1 MEYRSDGR
9 RPFTQHSN
17 LKSEERPMT
26 NYKNILYQ
34 KQRKGVLITLDRPNA
49 LNAMNEELM
58 KELDQALSEAESDAE
73 IRAVIITGA
82 DGAFSVGEDISG
94 DHSET
99 AWPYGIP
106 VGTSLNA
113 TYNKLRDA
121 DRKDILGRQLYRW
134 QYPKPIIGAVSG
146 WCLGAGS
153 WLALTCH
160 ITIAADDAVF
170 GQPQVRHGANTDFIW
185 VALAGFKNALRY
197 SLTGDHVD
205 AKEALRIG
213 LVNQVVAKDQLLE
226 TCFQFVERVAHVPP
240 ETVKINLHI
249 STLGMEMMGLRKAWT
264 LNAELAA
271 MARLTK
277 REEFNKR
284 LEEAKKKGGLAA
296 FLQERDAPFQ
306 PEPFGPHAKK

>member
-1 MEYRSDGR
+1 M
-9 RPFTQHSN
+9 
-17 LKSEERPMT
+17 
-26 NYKNILYQ
+26 NYQTISYQ
-34 KQRKGVLITLDRPNA
+34 KQRRGVLLTLNRPNA
-49 LNAMNEELM
+49 LNAMNEQLM
-58 KELDQALSEAESDAE
+58 NDLDGALAEAENDPE
-73 IRAVIITGA
+73 IRAVVITGA
-82 DGAFSVGEDISG
+82 GGAFSAGEDMSG
-94 DHSET
+94 EDPET

-106 VGTSLNA
+106 VATSLNA
-113 TYNKLRDA
+113 QYNRFRDA

-146 WCLGAGS
+146 WCLGAAS

-205 AKEALRIG
+205 AQEALRIG
-213 LVNQVVAKDQLLE
+213 LVNQVVPKDQLLE
-226 TCFQFVERVAHVPP
+226 SCFALVERIARVPP

-249 STLGMEMMGLRKAWT
+249 ATMGMEMMGLRKAWT

-277 REEFNKR
+277 RQEFNQR
-284 LEEAKKKGGLAA
+284 LEDAKKKGGLRA
-296 FLQERDAPFQ
+296 FLQERDGPFQ
-306 PEPFGPHAKK
+306 PEPFGPRARKR

>member
-1 MEYRSDGR
+1 
-9 RPFTQHSN
+9 
-17 LKSEERPMT
+17 MT
-26 NYKNILYQ
+26 DYTTILYQ
-34 KQRKGVLITLDRPNA
+34 KQRKGVLVTLNRPKA
-49 LNAMNEELM
+49 LNAMNQEM
-58 KELDQALSEAESDAE
+58 MDELDRAFAEAETDPE
-73 IRAVIITGA
+73 IRAVVVTGA
-82 DGAFSVGEDISG
+82 GDAFSVGEDLGG
-94 DHSET
+94 DDPET

-113 TYNKLRDA
+113 TYNKFRDS
-121 DRKDILGRQLYRW
+121 DRENILKRQLYRW
-134 QYPKPIIGAVSG
+134 QYPKPIIAAVNG

-160 ITIAADDAVF
+160 VTIAGDNAVF
-170 GQPQVRHGANTDFIW
+170 GQPEVRHGANTDFIW

-205 AKEALRIG
+205 AQEALRIG
-213 LVNQVVAKDQLLE
+213 LINQVVPKNELLE
-226 TCFQFVERVAHVPP
+226 TCFKFVDRIALVPP

-249 STLGMEMMGLRKAWT
+249 STQGLEMMGLRKAWT

-284 LEEAKKKGGLAA
+284 LEEAKKKGGLEA
-296 FLQERDAPFQ
+296 FLRERDAPFQ
-306 PEPFGPHAKK
+306 PEPFGPRGKKPE

>member
-1 MEYRSDGR
+1 MA
-9 RPFTQHSN
+9 
-17 LKSEERPMT
+17 
-26 NYKNILYQ
+26 NYQNILYQ
-34 KQRKGVLITLDRPNA
+34 KQRKGVLITLNRPKE
-49 LNAMNEELM
+49 LNAMNGAM
-58 KELDQALSEAESDAE
+58 MNELDQAFAEAETDPE
-73 IRAVIITGA
+73 IRAVVITGT
-82 DGAFSVGEDISG
+82 GEAFSVGEDISG
-94 DHSET
+94 DDPET

-113 TYNKLRDA
+113 TYNEFRDA

-134 QYPKPIIGAVSG
+134 QYPKPIVAAVSG

-153 WLALTCH
+153 SLALTCH
-160 ITIAADDAVF
+160 VTIAADDAIF

-205 AKEALRIG
+205 AQEALRIG
-213 LVNQVVAKDQLLE
+213 LINQIVPKADLLE
-226 TCFQFVERVAHVPP
+226 VCFNFVERIAHVPP

-249 STLGMEMMGLRKAWT
+249 STQGLEMMGLRKAWM
-264 LNAELAA
+264 LNSELAA

-284 LEEAKKKGGLAA
+284 LEEAKKKGGLEA
-296 FLQERDAPFQ
+296 FLKERDAPFQ
-306 PEPFGPHAKK
+306 PEPFGSRAKR

>member
-1 MEYRSDGR
+1 MASYQ
-9 RPFTQHSN
+9 T
-17 LKSEERPMT
+17 
-26 NYKNILYQ
+26 ILYE
-34 KQRKGVLITLDRPNA
+34 KQRRGVLITLNRPNA
-49 LNAMNEELM
+49 LNAMNRDLM
-58 KELDQALSEAESDAE
+58 DELDAALAVAENDGD
-73 IRAVIITGA
+73 IRAVVITGA
-82 DGAFSVGEDISG
+82 GGVFSAGEDISG
-94 DHSET
+94 ADPET

-106 VGTSLNA
+106 IGTSLNA
-113 TYNKLRDA
+113 IYNKYRDA

-134 QYPKPIIGAVSG
+134 QYPKPILGAVSG
-146 WCLGAGS
+146 WCLGAAS

-197 SLTGDHVD
+197 SLTGDHID
-205 AKEALRIG
+205 AQEALRIG
-213 LVNQVVAKDQLLE
+213 LVNQVVPKGELLE
-226 TCFQFVERVAHVPP
+226 TCFKFVERVALVPP

-249 STLGMEMMGLRKAWT
+249 STLGLEMMGLRKAWT

-284 LEEAKKKGGLAA
+284 LEEAKKKGGLKA
-296 FLQERDAPFQ
+296 FLAERDGPFQ
-306 PEPFGPHAKK
+306 PEPFGPKAKRRTE

>member
-1 MEYRSDGR
+1 MA
-9 RPFTQHSN
+9 
-17 LKSEERPMT
+17 
-26 NYKNILYQ
+26 NYQNILYQ

-49 LNAMNEELM
+49 LNAMNEDLM
-58 KELDQALSEAESDAE
+58 NELDQALAEAETDAE
-73 IRAVIITGA
+73 IRAVVITGA

-94 DHSET
+94 DDPET

-106 VGTSLNA
+106 AGTSLNA
-113 TYNKLRDA
+113 TYNKFRDA

-284 LEEAKKKGGLAA
+284 LEDAKKKGGLAA

>member
-1 MEYRSDGR
+1 M
-9 RPFTQHSN
+9 SN
-17 LKSEERPMT
+17 YNS
-26 NYKNILYQ
+26 ILYQ
-34 KQRKGVLITLDRPNA
+34 KQRKGVLITLNRPNA

-58 KELDQALSEAESDAE
+58 NELDQALAEAETDPE
-73 IRAVIITGA
+73 IRAVVITGA

-94 DHSET
+94 DDPET

-106 VGTSLNA
+106 AGTSLNA
-113 TYNKLRDA
+113 TYNKFRDA

-160 ITIAADDAVF
+160 ITIAAADAVF
-170 GQPQVRHGANTDFIW
+170 GQPQVRHGANTDFVW

-284 LEEAKKKGGLAA
+284 LEDAKKKGGLAA